1 MLGCQPRRINESS
14 IRKLK
19 IRCVCASRV
28 EAQARLL
35 AKYRDYT
42 NKVAVPAFE
51 PLVACAKCGSVEE
64 PGAQLAACGWKLSR
78 PAGSLIQ

>member
-1 MLGCQPRRINESS
+1 LT
-14 IRKLK
+14 KH
-19 IRCVCASRV
+19 
-28 EAQARLL
+28 
-35 AKYRDYT
+35 RDYT

-78 PAGSLIQ
+78 PAGSLIE